1 MQNIFFSD
9 ILNLMQKLIRE
20 KVIYLSL
27 GFVFLFT
34 GCIPVLIGVGAAGG
48 YALSN
53 DAALG
58 KVSFEYRPLWDL
70 CIDVLEEN
78 DAEFLVMN
86 QARGYIKAI
95 VSEYAVTIR
104 INSIGRKTQRLKVA
118 ARRYY
123 MPKPQFAQKIF
134 FEIIDQLK

>member
-1 MQNIFFSD
+1 MQNIFFSV
-9 ILNLMQKLIRE
+9 IFISMIGLIRA
-20 KVIYLSL
+20 KFIYFGFIVI
-27 GFVFLFT
+27 FLFS
-34 GCIPVLIGVGAAGG
+34 GCIPVLIGAGAAGG

-53 DAALG
+53 DAAVG
-58 KVSFEYRPLWDL
+58 KVSLEYRPLWDL

-78 DAEFLVMN
+78 DAEFLAMN

-104 INSIGRKTQRLKVA
+104 INSIGRKAQRLKVA

-123 MPKPQFAQKIF
+123 LPKPQFAQKMF
-134 FEIIDQLK
+134 LEISDQLK

>member
-1 MQNIFFSD
+1 MRAKF
-9 ILNLMQKLIRE
+9 
-20 KVIYLSL
+20 IYL
-27 GFVFLFT
+27 GIITIFLFS
-34 GCIPVLIGVGAAGG
+34 GCVPVLIGAGAATG

-58 KVSFEYRPLWDL
+58 KISLEYRPLWDL
-70 CIDVLEEN
+70 CIDVLEEK
-78 DAEFLVMN
+78 DVEFLAMN

-104 INSIGRKTQRLKVA
+104 INSIGRNTQRLKVA

-134 FEIIDQLK
+134 LEISGQLK